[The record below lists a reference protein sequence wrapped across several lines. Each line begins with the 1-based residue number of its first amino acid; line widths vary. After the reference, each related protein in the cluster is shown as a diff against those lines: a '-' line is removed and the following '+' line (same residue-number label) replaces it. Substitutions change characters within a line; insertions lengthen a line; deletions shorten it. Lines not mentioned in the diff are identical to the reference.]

1 MPENFKSRLKHITTL
16 LFDID
21 GVMTDGKVYFLPDGT
36 PTRSLNNK
44 DSYAIHLAAKKGY
57 RLVVISGGSSEII
70 KEALQRLGIEYVF
83 LKQHD
88 KLSCYKDFI
97 AEHALED
104 KNILY
109 MGDDLPDYEVMQRVG
124 VACCPN
130 DAATEIKE
138 ISIYISDKKG
148 GEGCVR
154 DVIEQVLR
162 VRGDWEIAHW

>member
-1 MPENFKSRLKHITTL
+1 MPENFKSRLKQITTL
-16 LFDID
+16 IFDID
-21 GVMTDGKVYFLPDGT
+21 GVMSDGKVYFMPDGT

-44 DSYAIHLAAKKGY
+44 DSYAIHLATKKGY
-57 RLVVISGGSSEII
+57 KLAVISGGSSEIV
-70 KEALQRLGIEYVF
+70 KEALHRLGIEYVF

-88 KLSCYKDFI
+88 KDFM
-97 AEHALED
+97 AEHVLDD

-109 MGDDLPDYEVMQRVG
+109 MGDDLPDYEVMKRVG
-124 VACCPN
+124 VACCPA

-138 ISIYISDKKG
+138 LSIYISDKKG

-154 DVIEQVLR
+154 DVIEQVMR

>member
-1 MPENFKSRLKHITTL
+1 MGENFKSRLKHITTL
-16 LFDID
+16 MFDID
-21 GVMTDGKVYFLPDGT
+21 GVMSDGKVYFLPDGT

-44 DSYAIHLAAKKGY
+44 DSYAIQLAAKKKY
-57 RLVVISGGSSEII
+57 RLVVISGGSSEIV

-88 KLSCYKDFI
+88 KLTCYKDFI
-97 AEHALED
+97 AEHTLED
-104 KNILY
+104 NNILY

-154 DVIEQVLR
+154 DVIEQVMR